1 MKKKGKDLDFISEI
15 GTDGKILK
23 DISKADMSYH
33 DQNIFILNTLS
44 VPQKTYIASA
54 FNSYVVKFKKV
65 TEPRGRD

>member
-15 GTDGKILK
+15 GTNGKIIK
-23 DISKADMSYH
+23 DISMADMSYY
-33 DQNIFILNTLS
+33 DQDIFILNTLS

-65 TEPRGRD
+65 TKQRGKH